1 MSPKIRELGIG
12 AGILLVTLAVAYGLL
27 TLAVHL
33 TVDDGMQFNLEM
45 WKYAR
50 DIKRI
55 SQDPLIGHEHTPNT
69 EAFLMGVDIKI
80 NSQGQRDQ
88 EIPLGRTPGT
98 GRIMMLGDSF
108 VLGWGVPLDEI
119 VCKRLEKKFAAD
131 GHPVEVINAGVGN
144 YNSIQETEY
153 YLVHGY
159 KFHPDLVVL
168 NFDSNDSEPVPT
180 YSDNNFFERNS
191 ELVVVAKSMMDSLLR
206 KSGAA
211 DRWDQYYLS
220 LFDNIPAWD
229 AAKAAIHKLAIA
241 TRAQGA
247 KLVIVSWPELHDVQH
262 YRLQKIIDLA
272 RGVAESEGVPF
283 IDLLEPVKGMESSK
297 LWLTVPDPHPNAY
310 TNGLYAD
317 YLYPR
322 FKDLLATH

>member
-1 MSPKIRELGIG
+1 
-12 AGILLVTLAVAYGLL
+12 
-27 TLAVHL
+27 
-33 TVDDGMQFNLEM
+33 
-45 WKYAR
+45 
-50 DIKRI
+50 
-55 SQDPLIGHEHTPNT
+55 
-69 EAFLMGVDIKI
+69 
-80 NSQGQRDQ
+80 
-88 EIPLGRTPGT
+88 
-98 GRIMMLGDSF
+98 
-108 VLGWGVPLDEI
+108 
-119 VCKRLEKKFAAD
+119 
-131 GHPVEVINAGVGN
+131 
-144 YNSIQETEY
+144 
-153 YLVHGY
+153 
-159 KFHPDLVVL
+159 
-168 NFDSNDSEPVPT
+168 
-180 YSDNNFFERNS
+180 
-191 ELVVVAKSMMDSLLR
+191 
-206 KSGAA
+206 
-211 DRWDQYYLS
+211 YLS